1 MFVALARIE
10 IHIPDAASLKDKRR
24 VLQSVS
30 KRLRNQFPVSVAE
43 IEAQEQWGLA
53 VLGIAVVSGSG
64 GHARE
69 VVDAAVRFIDRARID
84 AEVGAVE
91 VDVIQAL

>member
-53 VLGIAVVSGSG
+53 VLGIAAVSGSG

-69 VVDAAVRFIDRARID
+69 VVDAAVRFLDRARID

>member
-1 MFVALARIE
+1 MFVAVARIE
-10 IHIPDAASLKDKRR
+10 IHIPEAASLKDKRR

-30 KRLRNQFPVSVAE
+30 KRLRNEFPVSVAE

-53 VLGIAVVSGSG
+53 VLGIAVVSGSA

-69 VVDAAVRFIDRARID
+69 VLDAAIRHLERARLD
-84 AEVGAVE
+84 AEVGAVDVE
-91 VDVIQAL
+91 VVQVF

>member
-1 MFVALARIE
+1 MFVAAARIE
-10 IHIPDAASLKDKRR
+10 IHIPEAASLKDKRS
-24 VLQSVS
+24 VIQSIS
-30 KRLRNQFPVSVAE
+30 KRLRNEFPVSVAE

-53 VLGIAVVSGSG
+53 VLGVAAVSGSA

-69 VVDAAVRFIDRARID
+69 VIDAALRYVDRARID

-91 VDVIQAL
+91 VEIIQAL

>member
-1 MFVALARIE
+1 MFVAVARVE
-10 IHIPDAASLKDKRR
+10 IHIPSAASLKDKRR
-24 VLQSVS
+24 VVQSVS

-53 VLGIAVVSGSG
+53 VLGIVAVSGSA

-69 VVDAAVRFIDRARID
+69 VIDAALRYLDRARLD
-84 AEVGAVE
+84 ADVGTVE
-91 VDVIQAL
+91 VDVIQAF

>member
-1 MFVALARIE
+1 MFVAVARIE
-10 IHIPDAASLKDKRR
+10 VHIPGAASLKDKRS
-24 VLQSVS
+24 VVQSVS
-30 KRLRNQFPVSVAE
+30 KRLRTQFPVSVAE
-43 IEAQEQWGLA
+43 IDAQEQWGLA
-53 VLGIAVVSGSG
+53 VLGIAAVSGSA

-69 VVDAAVRFIDRARID
+69 VIDAALRFIDRARLD